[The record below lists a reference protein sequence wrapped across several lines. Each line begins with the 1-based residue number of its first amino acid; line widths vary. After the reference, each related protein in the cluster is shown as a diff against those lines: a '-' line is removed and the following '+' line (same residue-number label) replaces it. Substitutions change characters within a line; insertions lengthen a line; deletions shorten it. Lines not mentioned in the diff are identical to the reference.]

1 LTSNQQP
8 VTSNEKPATSNEK
21 GGFKMIGSLYSGISG
36 LKANTDAMS
45 VIGDNIANVNTTGFK
60 SSRASFADV
69 LSGVTGNEIGQGVMM
84 TGQNA
89 DWTQGAPE
97 STGNATDLAITG
109 DGLFVVQDSSGMEYY
124 TRAGN
129 FQFDNVGNLVTH
141 DGMIVQGYKIDSA
154 TGVLGAVSNITIE
167 SGNCSPLVTS
177 EMTVNLNLNADD
189 TNGLDE
195 SVGSTLTV
203 DCINPD
209 SDIIFTAVNGGT
221 SGNDISIEYIDSG
234 AAGLSVSVSED
245 AITVNLGGA
254 VVTSADIAAAINADI
269 DASLL
274 VTAMAEGDGD
284 GEITAIVHAAL
295 TVAGGNADSDITFTA
310 VNGGTAGNDISIEY
324 IDSLAGGLS
333 VSVSGDVITVDLGG
347 AAATADQVITAIDA
361 NADAARLVT
370 AVEANGDGAGNVTA
384 PTVSADLSGGK
395 GTSIHAALTVDC
407 TNANSDITFTAVN
420 GGTAGND
427 ISIEYIDSLAGGL
440 SVSVSGDVITVDL
453 GGAAATA
460 DQVITAIDADADA
473 ARLVTAD
480 VANGDGTGAVEFK
493 VPAALS
499 GGIDDIPKEMSNL
512 SGGGGGAELTVD
524 CTNANSD
531 ITFTAVNE
539 GTAGNNISIEY
550 VDPGAV
556 NQALGIVVDDSN
568 SDDIIITVNLATDA
582 AGAITSTA
590 SGIATAI
597 NTNADAA
604 LLVSA
609 SAEGKGIVEAK
620 VVDNLAG
627 GVEVPDNTPDIY
639 SNTITAYDS
648 KGSAVDVTV
657 QYTCVGHGRW
667 VWDANPS
674 DGSSSSTGVISF
686 DEKGKLSYPA
696 ANPTI
701 TITGLSNGAED
712 LEIEW
717 NLVGNNNF
725 TGYALLSSTSSQIQN
740 GYAAGTLQSVS
751 VDDEG
756 FVVKAYSNGHLIP
769 GYRIALADFSSYA
782 GLARTGDNLYSE
794 SRVSG
799 QPTFGI
805 PGNGGLG
812 GINSRSLEMSNVDLA
827 TEFVRMITTQ
837 RAFQA
842 NSRVITTSDEI
853 LQELINL
860 KR

>member
-1 LTSNQQP
+1 
-8 VTSNEKPATSNEK
+8 
-21 GGFKMIGSLYSGISG
+21 
-36 LKANTDAMS
+36 
-45 VIGDNIANVNTTGFK
+45 
-60 SSRASFADV
+60 
-69 LSGVTGNEIGQGVMM
+69 
-84 TGQNA
+84 
-89 DWTQGAPE
+89 
-97 STGNATDLAITG
+97 
-109 DGLFVVQDSSGMEYY
+109 
-124 TRAGN
+124 
-129 FQFDNVGNLVTH
+129 
-141 DGMIVQGYKIDSA
+141 
-154 TGVLGAVSNITIE
+154 
-167 SGNCSPLVTS
+167 
-177 EMTVNLNLNADD
+177 
-189 TNGLDE
+189 
-195 SVGSTLTV
+195 
-203 DCINPD
+203 
-209 SDIIFTAVNGGT
+209 
-221 SGNDISIEYIDSG
+221 
-234 AAGLSVSVSED
+234 
-245 AITVNLGGA
+245 
-254 VVTSADIAAAINADI
+254 
-269 DASLL
+269 
-274 VTAMAEGDGD
+274 
-284 GEITAIVHAAL
+284 
-295 TVAGGNADSDITFTA
+295 
-310 VNGGTAGNDISIEY
+310 
-324 IDSLAGGLS
+324 
-333 VSVSGDVITVDLGG
+333 
-347 AAATADQVITAIDA
+347 
-361 NADAARLVT
+361 
-370 AVEANGDGAGNVTA
+370 
-384 PTVSADLSGGK
+384 
-395 GTSIHAALTVDC
+395 
-407 TNANSDITFTAVN
+407 
-420 GGTAGND
+420 
-427 ISIEYIDSLAGGL
+427 
-440 SVSVSGDVITVDL
+440 
-453 GGAAATA
+453 
-460 DQVITAIDADADA
+460 
-473 ARLVTAD
+473 
-480 VANGDGTGAVEFK
+480 
-493 VPAALS
+493 
-499 GGIDDIPKEMSNL
+499 MSNL

-597 NTNADAA
+597 NTNANAA

-627 GVEVPDNTPDIY
+627 GVEVQDNTPDIY
-639 SNTITAYDS
+639 SNTMTAYDS
-648 KGSAVDVTV
+648 KGSSVDVTV
-657 QYTCVGHGRW
+657 QYTCVGQGRW
-667 VWDANPS
+667 VWDVTPS

-756 FVVKAYSNGHLIP
+756 FVVKAYSNGQLIP
-769 GYRIALADFSSYA
+769 GYRIALAGFSSYA
-782 GLARTGDNLYSE
+782 GLARTGGNLYSE
-794 SRVSG
+794 SLTSG
-799 QPTFGI
+799 QPIFGT

>member
-1 LTSNQQP
+1 LDDWYAFLRWSMGTR
-8 VTSNEKPATSNEK
+8 VKI
-21 GGFKMIGSLYSGISG
+21 MIGSLYSGISG

-109 DGLFVVQDSSGMEYY
+109 DGLFVVHDSVGMEYY

-141 DGMIVQGYKIDSA
+141 DGMIVQGYKIDPA

-361 NADAARLVT
+361 DADAARLVT
-370 AVEANGDGAGNVTA
+370 AVEANGDGTGNVTA
-384 PTVSADLSGGK
+384 LTVSADLSGGK
-395 GTSIHAALTVDC
+395 GTSIHAAL
-407 TNANSDITFTAVN
+407 AF
-420 GGTAGND
+420 
-427 ISIEYIDSLAGGL
+427 
-440 SVSVSGDVITVDL
+440 
-453 GGAAATA
+453 
-460 DQVITAIDADADA
+460 
-473 ARLVTAD
+473 
-480 VANGDGTGAVEFK
+480 
-493 VPAALS
+493 P
-499 GGIDDIPKEMSNL
+499 EML
-512 SGGGGGAELTVD
+512 
-524 CTNANSD
+524 
-531 ITFTAVNE
+531 
-539 GTAGNNISIEY
+539 
-550 VDPGAV
+550 
-556 NQALGIVVDDSN
+556 
-568 SDDIIITVNLATDA
+568 
-582 AGAITSTA
+582 
-590 SGIATAI
+590 
-597 NTNADAA
+597 
-604 LLVSA
+604 
-609 SAEGKGIVEAK
+609 
-620 VVDNLAG
+620 
-627 GVEVPDNTPDIY
+627 
-639 SNTITAYDS
+639 
-648 KGSAVDVTV
+648 
-657 QYTCVGHGRW
+657 
-667 VWDANPS
+667 
-674 DGSSSSTGVISF
+674 
-686 DEKGKLSYPA
+686 
-696 ANPTI
+696 
-701 TITGLSNGAED
+701 
-712 LEIEW
+712 
-717 NLVGNNNF
+717 
-725 TGYALLSSTSSQIQN
+725 
-740 GYAAGTLQSVS
+740 
-751 VDDEG
+751 
-756 FVVKAYSNGHLIP
+756 
-769 GYRIALADFSSYA
+769 
-782 GLARTGDNLYSE
+782 
-794 SRVSG
+794 
-799 QPTFGI
+799 
-805 PGNGGLG
+805 
-812 GINSRSLEMSNVDLA
+812 SRS
-827 TEFVRMITTQ
+827 I
-837 RAFQA
+837 
-842 NSRVITTSDEI
+842 
-853 LQELINL
+853 
-860 KR
+860 

>member
-1 LTSNQQP
+1 
-8 VTSNEKPATSNEK
+8 
-21 GGFKMIGSLYSGISG
+21 MIGSLYSGISG

-109 DGLFVVQDSSGMEYY
+109 DGLFVVHDSSGVEYY

-141 DGMIVQGYKIDSA
+141 DGMIVQGYKIDPA

-221 SGNDISIEYIDSG
+221 AGNDISIEYIDSG
-234 AAGLSVSVSED
+234 AAGLSVDVSGD

-254 VVTSADIAAAINADI
+254 VSTSADIAAAINADT

-274 VTAMAEGDGD
+274 VTAKAEGDGD
-284 GEITAIVHAAL
+284 GEITAIV
-295 TVAGGNADSDITFTA
+295 
-310 VNGGTAGNDISIEY
+310 
-324 IDSLAGGLS
+324 
-333 VSVSGDVITVDLGG
+333 
-347 AAATADQVITAIDA
+347 
-361 NADAARLVT
+361 
-370 AVEANGDGAGNVTA
+370 
-384 PTVSADLSGGK
+384 
-395 GTSIHAALTVDC
+395 HAALTVDC

-427 ISIEYIDSLAGGL
+427 ISIEYIADGGLGGGL
-440 SVSVSGDVITVDL
+440 SISVSGDVITVDL
-453 GGAAATA
+453 DGGTPTA
-460 DQVITAIDADADA
+460 NAVIAAIDADADA

-480 VANGDGTGAVEFK
+480 AANGDGTGAVEFK

-499 GGIDDIPKEMSNL
+499 DGKGSSIPAALTVDCTNANSDITFTAVNGGTAGNDISIEYIADGGLGGGLSISVSGDVITVDLDGGTPTANAVIAAIDADADAARLVTADAANGDGTGTVEFKVPAALFGGIDDIPKVMSNL

-531 ITFTAVNE
+531 ITFTAVNG
-539 GTAGNNISIEY
+539 GTVGNNISIEY
-550 VDPGAV
+550 VDPGAA
-556 NQALGIVVDDSN
+556 NQYLGIVVDDSDP
-568 SDDIIITVNLATDA
+568 DDIIITVNLATDA

-590 SGIATAI
+590 SGIATEI
-597 NTNADAA
+597 NTDEVAA

-620 VVDNLAG
+620 GVDNLSG
-627 GVEVPDNTPDIY
+627 GMEVSDNTPDIY

-657 QYTCVGHGRW
+657 QYTCVGQGRW
-667 VWDANPS
+667 VWDVTPS

-686 DEKGKLSYPA
+686 DENGKLSYPA

-701 TITGLSNGAED
+701 TITGLSNGAEN

-725 TGYALLSSTSSQIQN
+725 TGYSLLSSTSSQIQD

-756 FVVKAYSNGHLIP
+756 FVVKTYSNGQLIP
-769 GYRIALADFSSYA
+769 GYRIAVAGFSSYA

-794 SRVSG
+794 SLASG